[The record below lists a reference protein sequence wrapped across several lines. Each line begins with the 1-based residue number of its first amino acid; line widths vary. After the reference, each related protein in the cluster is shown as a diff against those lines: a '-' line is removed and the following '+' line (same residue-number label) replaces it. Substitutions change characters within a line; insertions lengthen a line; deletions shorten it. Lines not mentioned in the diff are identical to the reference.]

1 MLVGLAAY
9 QLSLAGFSGPDGS
22 TGDRGISSLLYYMLA
37 YTFMNIGAF
46 AVVTWLQHR
55 GRGMM
60 LEDFAGLASTKPLA
74 AAAMTVFMVSLMGV
88 PPLIGFYAKYY
99 VILAAIDADM
109 LWLAVAVVL
118 ASAVSAY
125 FYLRVVAVMYF
136 NPSDR
141 QLRPVSTQLLNTGI
155 AVLVVANLML
165 GLFSE
170 RLIELADKWQ
180 ETGNEAT
187 ALVSNNE

>member
-1 MLVGLAAY
+1 
-9 QLSLAGFSGPDGS
+9 
-22 TGDRGISSLLYYMLA
+22 
-37 YTFMNIGAF
+37 MNIGAF

-55 GRGMM
+55 GQGLM
-60 LEDFAGLASTKPLA
+60 LDDFAGLASTRPLA

-118 ASAVSAY
+118 ASAISAY

-141 QLRPVSTQLLNTGI
+141 RLRTVSTSLLNVGI
-155 AVLVVANLML
+155 GVLVVANLVL

-170 RLIELADKWQ
+170 SLVDLADKWQ
-180 ETGNEAT
+180 DARVGTT
-187 ALVSNNE
+187 AQVAGDE